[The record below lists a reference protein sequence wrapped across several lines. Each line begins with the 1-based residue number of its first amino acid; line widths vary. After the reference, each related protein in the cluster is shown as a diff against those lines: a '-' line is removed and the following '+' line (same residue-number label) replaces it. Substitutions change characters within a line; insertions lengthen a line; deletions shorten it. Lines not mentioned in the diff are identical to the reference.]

1 MVWDRAS
8 MRAVQLSIGDFQ
20 SPPNFAECAT
30 GGTGKIVA
38 ASATVALNNIYHAFL
53 ILQSYIC
60 NVSNLFIQ
68 KENG

>member
-1 MVWDRAS
+1 MSNTSYQAHNVN
-8 MRAVQLSIGDFQ
+8 GDLQ

-38 ASATVALNNIYHAFL
+38 TSATVALNDIYHSFL
-53 ILQSYIC
+53 IFQSYIC
-60 NVSNLFIQ
+60 NVTNLFIQ